1 MTTDIKIVSLSR
13 EQLHALVWE
22 EPMTR
27 VAARFGITD
36 VALRKKCS
44 QHSVPFPGRG
54 YWQQR
59 DAGKRPV
66 TAALPDILED
76 RAIQFCVR
84 CSVGASFA
92 TSDQMCSTTP
102 LSLTSVRTRA
112 DHRAEAQQKMHA
124 RKQHLE
130 AIVREQRETRARY
143 AEERK
148 AAEKL
153 EADAI
158 AWERAQRIR
167 AYIGAVLATE
177 ACETIAADRATWVE
191 WAHRQADEIDPLSRS
206 RTT

>member
-1 MTTDIKIVSLSR
+1 MSTDIKVVSLSR
-13 EQLHALVWE
+13 EQLHALVWA

-59 DAGKRPV
+59 DAGKVLAR
-66 TAALPDILED
+66 AALPDMLED

-84 CSVGASFA
+84 CPAGATSA
-92 TSDQMCSTTP
+92 ISDQMPSTAS
-102 LSLTSVRTRA
+102 LSLSSVRTRA
-112 DHRAEAQQKMHA
+112 DHRAEAQQKMDA
-124 RKQHLE
+124 RKQRLE

-148 AAEKL
+148 AAEARGGRNRL
-153 EADAI
+153 
-158 AWERAQRIR
+158 
-167 AYIGAVLATE
+167 GASAK
-177 ACETIAADRATWVE
+177 
-191 WAHRQADEIDPLSRS
+191 DPRLYRCCFGHGGL
-206 RTT
+206 